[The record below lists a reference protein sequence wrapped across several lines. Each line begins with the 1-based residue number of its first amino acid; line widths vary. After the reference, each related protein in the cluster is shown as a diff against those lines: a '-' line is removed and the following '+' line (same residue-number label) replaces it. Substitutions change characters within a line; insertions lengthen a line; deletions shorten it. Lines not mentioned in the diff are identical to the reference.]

1 MAPGAGRDAS
11 RDDEDRLIRLA
22 QAGDF
27 GAFGEL
33 VHRHRY
39 SAVRVATVVLGAA
52 DSADDVFQDATER
65 AWRAIGRFEVG
76 RAFRPWLL
84 RIIANAAR
92 NERRSKGRRAHLAVR
107 ATSSAAHD
115 TVTSPED
122 EVVTELERQ
131 RVVDALNR
139 VGTDDRLT
147 IGLRFFEQ
155 LSEQEMAEVLDCAP
169 GTVKSRL
176 SRAKARLRAELE
188 RDIDREQEVERHG

>member
-33 VHRHRY
+33 VHRHRH
-39 SAVRVATVVLGAA
+39 SAVRVATVVLGTP
-52 DSADDVFQDATER
+52 DGADDVFQDATER

-107 ATSSAAHD
+107 ATSAAARD
-115 TVTSPED
+115 AVTSPED
-122 EVVTELERQ
+122 EVVTESERQ

-155 LSEQEMAEVLDCAP
+155 LSEHEMAEVLDCAP

-188 RDIDREQEVERHG
+188 RDVDLAKEVGRHG